1 MTANGM
7 EAWVIYDRETGE
19 ERFRGA
25 GVLGTASAQT
35 IPEGLA
41 LAIVPMAALAGTAI
55 DLDAV
60 RAAIVVRI
68 NAEAEAVRM
77 LHLTPGFGQSKVYD
91 AQEREARALVA
102 GESGATPFLS
112 AKADGEGKTVAAVA
126 GEVIAGA
133 DRWQVIG
140 PAIERVRSATRAR
153 VMAATTFGH
162 IVDASFPEWPTLS
175 DGGVAASQ

>member
-19 ERFRGA
+19 DRFRGA
-25 GVLGTASAQT
+25 GVVGTASAQT

-41 LAIVPMAALAGTAI
+41 LAMVPMAAVAGAAI

-60 RAAIVVRI
+60 RAAIIVRL

-77 LHLTPGFGQSKVYD
+77 LHLTPGFGQAKVYD
-91 AQEREARALVA
+91 AQEREARGLMS
-102 GESGATPFLS
+102 GEGSATPFLS
-112 AKADGEGKTVAAVA
+112 AKANAEGKSVADVAA
-126 GEVIAGA
+126 EVIAAA
-133 DRWQVIG
+133 DKWQIIG
-140 PAIERVRSATRAR
+140 PAIEGVRSATRAR

-175 DGGVAASQ
+175 DSGVAASQ

>member
-19 ERFRGA
+19 DRFCGA

-41 LAIVPMAALAGTAI
+41 LAVVPMAAVAGTAI
-55 DLDAV
+55 NLDVV

-77 LHLTPGFGQSKVYD
+77 LHLTPGFGQAKVYD
-91 AQEREARALVA
+91 AQEREARGLLA
-102 GESGATPFLS
+102 GGTEPTPFLS
-112 AKADGEGKTVAAVA
+112 AKAAAEGKTVAEVA
-126 GEVIAGA
+126 AEVTAAA
-133 DRWQVIG
+133 DRWLIIG
-140 PAIERVRSATRAR
+140 PAIEGVRAATRTR
-153 VMAATTFGH
+153 IMAATTFGH
-162 IVDASFPEWPTLS
+162 IVDASFPDWPTLS
-175 DGGVAASQ
+175 DGGVAASP

>member
-1 MTANGM
+1 MTVNGM
-7 EAWVIYDRETGE
+7 EAWVIYDKATGE

-25 GVLGTASAQT
+25 GVIGTASAQT

-41 LAIVPMAALAGTAI
+41 LAVVPMAAVTGADI
-55 DLDAV
+55 DLSAV

-91 AQEREARALVA
+91 AQEREARALMA
-102 GESGATPFLS
+102 GESGVTPFLS
-112 AKADGEGKTVAAVA
+112 AKADGEGKTVAEVA
-126 GEVIAGA
+126 AEVIAGA

-153 VMAATTFGH
+153 VMSATTFGH
-162 IVDASFPEWPTLS
+162 IVDASFPDWPTLTS
-175 DGGVAASQ
+175 DGEAALQ